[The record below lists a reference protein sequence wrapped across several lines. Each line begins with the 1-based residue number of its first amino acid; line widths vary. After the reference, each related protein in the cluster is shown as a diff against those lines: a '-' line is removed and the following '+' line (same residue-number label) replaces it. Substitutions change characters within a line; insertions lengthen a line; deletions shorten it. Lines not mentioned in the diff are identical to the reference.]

1 MRRREFIALLG
12 GAAAAW
18 PLAARGQQPTMA
30 VVGILNGGA
39 PGEYA
44 HFVAAFR
51 QTLSDAGYV
60 EGRNLAI
67 ETRYADDQPDRVAP
81 LAEELVRL
89 PVDVLVTQGTA
100 TWTVVGLKS
109 AVPVVFIFSADPV
122 EAGFA
127 QSLARPSGNATGL
140 TLMSVELNG
149 KRLELLREI
158 MPATLRVAILAN
170 PHHRGEHLERRESE
184 ETAQRLGITI
194 QYLPVHDLAELE
206 ASFEPIR
213 SGSPQAI
220 VVFPDPLVIQNRQR
234 IIAFAMVQRIPVVSG
249 WSIFARSGALC
260 TYGPRLTESYRRAA
274 YYVDR
279 IFKGA
284 KAADLP
290 IERPTKF
297 ELVINLNT
305 AKALGLAMP
314 PSLLARADEVIE

>member
-1 MRRREFIALLG
+1 MRRREFIISAF
-12 GAAAAW
+12 AAAT
-18 PLAARGQQPTMA
+18 LARGAGAQPKPKLA
-30 VVGILNGGA
+30 RVGWVVGA
-39 PGEYA
+39 S
-44 HFVAAFR
+44 AASSVPFLDGLR
-51 QTLSDAGYV
+51 AGLADLGYV

-89 PVDVLVTQGTA
+89 PVDILVTQGTA

-127 QSLARPSGNATGL
+127 QSLARPGGNATGL

-158 MPATLRVAILAN
+158 MPATRRVAILAN

-194 QYLPVHDLAELE
+194 QYLPVRDLAELE

-249 WSIFARSGALC
+249 WSIFAHSGALC

-297 ELVINLNT
+297 ELVINMNT

>member
-1 MRRREFIALLG
+1 MRRRDFVISLL
-12 GAAAAW
+12 AAATLVRDVAAQ
-18 PLAARGQQPTMA
+18 PKSKLARLGW
-30 VVGILNGGA
+30 VVGA
-39 PGEYA
+39 S
-44 HFVAAFR
+44 AASSVPFLDSLR
-51 QTLSDAGYV
+51 AGLADLGYV
-60 EGRNLAI
+60 DGRNLVI
-67 ETRYADDQPDRVAP
+67 ETRYADDKPDRVAP

-109 AVPVVFIFSADPV
+109 EVPIVFIFSADPV

-158 MPATLRVAILAN
+158 MPATRRVAILAN

-184 ETAQRLGITI
+184 EMAQRLGITI

-213 SGSPQAI
+213 SGSPEAI

-234 IIAFAMVQRIPVVSG
+234 IIGFAMAQRIPVLSG
-249 WSIFARSGALC
+249 WSIFAHSGALC

-279 IFKGA
+279 ILKGA
-284 KAADLP
+284 KPADLP

-297 ELVINLNT
+297 ELVINMNT
-305 AKALGLAMP
+305 AKALGLTVP